1 MNGSVKAEIQHK
13 AEPKENGF
21 TNGHHDEEE
30 EHDEMQYINL
40 IKTILKKGIARGDR
54 TGKF

>member
-1 MNGSVKAEIQHK
+1 MNGSLKADKQH
-13 AEPKENGF
+13 KENGIS
-21 TNGHHDEEE
+21 NGHHEEE

-40 IKTILKKGIARGDR
+40 IKTILKKGISRGDR

>member
-1 MNGSVKAEIQHK
+1 MNGSLKTEIQHK
-13 AEPKENGF
+13 AEQKENGF
-21 TNGHHDEEE
+21 TNGNHEDE

-54 TGKF
+54 TGIS

>member
-1 MNGSVKAEIQHK
+1 VNGSLKGEIQDKAEH
-13 AEPKENGF
+13 KENGF
-21 TNGHHDEEE
+21 SNGNHEEE

-54 TGKF
+54 TGKFE